1 MKKISLI
8 LLAVLFIAVP
18 VCAQKIGYV
27 DLQRAL
33 NLSKAGIAAKE
44 QMTAQVQRYE
54 GEFRTKQQEVL
65 RMKED
70 LERQAALLSDAAR
83 SDREREYQRRVTELQ
98 RFQQDIQEELQQQ
111 DAEFTTRIINELF
124 DVLQKLG
131 AESGYT
137 MIIEKNEGA
146 IVFADPG
153 IDLTDELIKA
163 YDATK
168 R

>member
-8 LLAVLFIAVP
+8 LLALLFIAVP
-18 VCAQKIGYV
+18 VCAQKIAYV

-33 NLSKAGIAAKE
+33 NLSKAGTAAKE
-44 QMTAQVQRYE
+44 QMTTQVQRYE
-54 GEFRTKQQEVL
+54 GEFRAKQQEVL
-65 RMKED
+65 RIKED
-70 LERQAALLSDAAR
+70 LEKQAALLSDTAR
-83 SDREREYQRRVTELQ
+83 AERERDYQRRVTELQ

-124 DVLQKLG
+124 DVLQKIG
-131 AESGYT
+131 AEGGYT

-146 IVFADPG
+146 IVYADPK

-168 R
+168 